1 MTLRNR
7 NYLRAAWFSL
17 GVALVILAINL
28 PSSFALGWLG
38 ITLVV
43 IPGTTAI
50 LSLAVWWRSSLRVR
64 ADGVT
69 IGSLLHQHVCGWDA
83 IQSFEIRAPED
94 RGTPFLLMFRPS
106 ADQARARLR
115 DGRVVRVPA
124 VQPPHDFK
132 PVFIDP
138 IWKPGA
144 ADELVRGLNTL
155 KELLGEKAA

>member
-1 MTLRNR
+1 SGSSGRCSRPGAGPGEGAWQDPAMEGTSDLHVPMTLRNR

-69 IGSLLHQHVCGWDA
+69 IGSLLHQHV
-83 IQSFEIRAPED
+83 
-94 RGTPFLLMFRPS
+94 
-106 ADQARARLR
+106 
-115 DGRVVRVPA
+115 
-124 VQPPHDFK
+124 
-132 PVFIDP
+132 
-138 IWKPGA
+138 
-144 ADELVRGLNTL
+144 
-155 KELLGEKAA
+155 